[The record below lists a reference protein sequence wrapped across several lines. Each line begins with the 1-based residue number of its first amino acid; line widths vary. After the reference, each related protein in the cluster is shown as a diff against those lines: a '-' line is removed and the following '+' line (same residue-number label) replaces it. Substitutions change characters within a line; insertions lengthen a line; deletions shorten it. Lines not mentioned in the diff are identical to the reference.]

1 MDTEGIISCLVSVS
15 LLRCYKSEVLS
26 SVPVQVLSNIIQNKQ
41 DKNYSYLDL
50 IKTPELQ
57 KRTLLTGIVW

>member
-26 SVPVQVLSNIIQNKQ
+26 SVPVQVLSNINQNKQ

-50 IKTPELQ
+50 IKTPELR

>member
-1 MDTEGIISCLVSVS
+1 MDTEGVISRLVSVS

-26 SVPVQVLSNIIQNKQ
+26 SVPVQVLSNINQKKE

-50 IKTPELQ
+50 IKTPELR